1 MSDYG
6 QLAGVLGRA
15 YPKIQEGAHGLA
27 SPLRIEVG
35 KAQTK
40 VCSQQIFISKYLQ

>member
-15 YPKIQEGAHGLA
+15 YPKIQEGAQGLA
-27 SPLRIEVG
+27 SPHRVEVG
-35 KAQTK
+35 ETQTK